1 MSTKCVLEQDPGMST
16 ECGRPEVWENRQVT
30 LTKLKGKRK
39 NIHLGLS
46 QRVITNF
53 QPLNHEDK
61 RWNL

>member
-1 MSTKCVLEQDPGMST
+1 MST